1 MVMKEKTNAV
11 FFDGESAIPKEVE
24 LIFDFEKNVLVFET
38 ENNQQHSWN
47 LEAVDFQTK
56 SNSMYIEHG
65 NDPVQNIKINNSD
78 FTVRLQD
85 FRKKKRNLS
94 WYQKLMDMGI
104 KAHIIFTV
112 FIFAVIGL
120 GYFYAI
126 PWMGEKAVVIIPEEY
141 DDHLGTTFL
150 AENILFNNIDVE
162 KTKALNL
169 FAKELHLKNTK
180 KLKFTVLDSPIVNA
194 FALPDGNIVV
204 YTGLLKV
211 MKNYDELVGLI
222 GHEVAHVNNRHS
234 MKMLCR
240 NLSGYLFVSTILG
253 DANGVMAT
261 IGDNVN
267 SLQSL
272 SFSRKFEHE
281 ADVQGFEIV
290 VLNKTNPKGM
300 SNLFKRLQD
309 EEKGVVDIPEFLS
322 SHPVTNERIK
332 DVNELIKTSPFKFE
346 ENLKLKELFLTIKN

>member
-1 MVMKEKTNAV
+1 MKEETTGV
-11 FFDGESAIPKEVE
+11 FFDGESAIPQEV
-24 LIFDFEKNVLVFET
+24 VLVFDSTKDVLAFET
-38 ENNQQHSWN
+38 NNGQQHCWELNDVTFEVKSKKMY
-47 LEAVDFQTK
+47 LEYGK
-56 SNSMYIEHG
+56 
-65 NDPVQNIKINNSD
+65 DPIQNIKITDSD
-78 FTVRLQD
+78 FIGKISIFWKNRGNQ
-85 FRKKKRNLS
+85 S

-104 KAHIIFTV
+104 KAHIGFTV
-112 FIFAVIGL
+112 FIFVIIGL

-126 PWMGEKAVVIIPEEY
+126 PWVGEKAVIIIPEEY
-141 DDHLGTTFL
+141 DAHLGTTFF

-169 FAKELHLKNTK
+169 FAKELNLKNTK

-204 YTGLLKV
+204 YRGILKT

-272 SFSRKFEHE
+272 SFSRNFEHE

-290 VLNKTNPKGM
+290 VLNKINPKGM

-309 EEKGVVDIPEFLS
+309 EEKGVVNIPEFLS
-322 SHPVTNERIK
+322 SHPVTTERIK
-332 DVNELIKTSPFKFE
+332 DVNEMIKMKPFKFE
-346 ENLKLKELFLTIKN
+346 ENLKLKKLFLEIKN